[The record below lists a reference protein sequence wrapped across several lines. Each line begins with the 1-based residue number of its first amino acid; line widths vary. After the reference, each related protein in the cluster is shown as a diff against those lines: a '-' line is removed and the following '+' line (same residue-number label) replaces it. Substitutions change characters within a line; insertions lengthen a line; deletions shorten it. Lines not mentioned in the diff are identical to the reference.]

1 MSILVVDDLPNFRQ
15 LMQAVLEDAGYQD
28 IATAGSA
35 QEAFTILGMD
45 NPSLPAPGVDL
56 ILMDINMPG
65 MDGVEACQRIKSVS
79 KLKDIP
85 VIMVTGLAAEEKL
98 EQAFNAGA
106 TDYILK
112 PASPAEMIARINSVL
127 ELKLEMER
135 RQSAYVSDL
144 EEKNRELQ
152 AAFAELEKKNQE
164 LEEASL
170 AKTHILSTATHELK
184 TPLTSIIGYID
195 IILLRQNKIGPLNEK
210 QQRYLQTAQRNS
222 YRLKS
227 LVDDLLDISRIESGG
242 LELTPAELELWPE
255 IEEIVTAMQTQID
268 EKNIDLILDIPQDIC
283 PVLADKLRLCQVLT
297 NLLSNACKYSSQGS
311 RVTIRVRE
319 EDAGVRIDVSDTGM
333 GISPEDQERLFTKF
347 FRADNS
353 STREVSGSGLGLY
366 ITKHLIEAH
375 GGRIW
380 ASSQIGQ
387 GTTFSII
394 WPKAGQEALVQAAQR
409 LAAPGQPSMN
419 REPI

>member
-1 MSILVVDDLPNFRQ
+1 MSILVVDDLPDFRQ
-15 LMQAVLEDAGYQD
+15 LMQAVLEDAGYSD
-28 IATAGSA
+28 VVTAGST
-35 QEAFTILGMD
+35 QEAFTILGLD
-45 NPSLPAPGVDL
+45 DPSFPTTGVDL
-56 ILMDINMPG
+56 ILLDINMPG
-65 MDGVEACQRIKSVS
+65 TDGVEACQRIKSVS
-79 KLKDIP
+79 KLRDIP
-85 VIMVTGLAAEEKL
+85 VIMVTGVAAEEKL
-98 EQAFNAGA
+98 EQAFSAGA

-112 PASPAEMIARINSVL
+112 PTNPAEMIARIGSAL
-127 ELKLEMER
+127 EMKQEMER
-135 RQSAYVSDL
+135 RKSGYVSDL
-144 EEKNRELQ
+144 EEKNRELEL
-152 AAFAELEKKNQE
+152 AFMELEKKNEE
-164 LEEASL
+164 LEEASR

-195 IILLRQNKIGPLNEK
+195 IILMRQNKVGPLNEK

-255 IEEIVTAMQTQID
+255 IEEIVTGMQTQID
-268 EKNIDLILDIPQDIC
+268 DKNIDLVLDIPQEIC
-283 PVLADKLRLCQVLT
+283 PVLADKLRLGQVIS
-297 NLLSNACKYSSQGS
+297 NLLSNACKYSPQGA
-311 RVTIRVRE
+311 RVTIRARE
-319 EDAGVRIDVSDTGM
+319 EDAGIRIDVSDTGI

-375 GGRIW
+375 GGHIW

-394 WPKAGQEALVQAAQR
+394 WPKTGQEAPIQAAQR
-409 LAAPGQPSMN
+409 PAQTVSQV
-419 REPI
+419 

>member
-1 MSILVVDDLPNFRQ
+1 MSILVVDDLPDFRQ
-15 LMQAVLEDAGYQD
+15 LMQAVLEDAGYSD
-28 IATAGSA
+28 VITAGST
-35 QEAFTILGMD
+35 QEAFTILGLD
-45 NPSLPAPGVDL
+45 DPSLPTTGVDL
-56 ILMDINMPG
+56 ILLDINMPG
-65 MDGVEACQRIKSVS
+65 IDGVEACQRIKSVS
-79 KLKDIP
+79 KLRDIP
-85 VIMVTGLAAEEKL
+85 VIMVTGVAAEEKL
-98 EQAFNAGA
+98 EQAFSAGA

-112 PASPAEMIARINSVL
+112 PTNPAEMIARIGSAL
-127 ELKLEMER
+127 EMKQEMER
-135 RQSAYVSDL
+135 RKSGYVSDL
-144 EEKNRELQ
+144 EEKNRELEL
-152 AAFAELEKKNQE
+152 AFMELEKKNEE
-164 LEEASL
+164 LEEASR

-195 IILLRQNKIGPLNEK
+195 IILMRQNKVGPLNEK

-255 IEEIVTAMQTQID
+255 IEEIVTGMQTQIND
-268 EKNIDLILDIPQDIC
+268 KDIDLVLDIPQEIC
-283 PVLADKLRLCQVLT
+283 PVLADKLRLGQVIS
-297 NLLSNACKYSSQGS
+297 NLLSNACKYSPQGA
-311 RVTIRVRE
+311 RVTIRARE
-319 EDAGVRIDVSDTGM
+319 EDAGIRIDVSDTGI

-394 WPKAGQEALVQAAQR
+394 WPKTGQEATIQAAQR
-409 LAAPGQPSMN
+409 PARPVSQV
-419 REPI
+419 

>member
-1 MSILVVDDLPNFRQ
+1 
-15 LMQAVLEDAGYQD
+15 
-28 IATAGSA
+28 
-35 QEAFTILGMD
+35 
-45 NPSLPAPGVDL
+45 
-56 ILMDINMPG
+56 
-65 MDGVEACQRIKSVS
+65 
-79 KLKDIP
+79 
-85 VIMVTGLAAEEKL
+85 
-98 EQAFNAGA
+98 
-106 TDYILK
+106 
-112 PASPAEMIARINSVL
+112 MIARIGSAL
-127 ELKLEMER
+127 ELKQEMER
-135 RQSAYVSDL
+135 RQSSYVSDL
-144 EEKNRELQ
+144 EEKNRELA
-152 AAFAELEKKNQE
+152 AAFNELEKKNQE

-195 IILLRQNKIGPLNEK
+195 IILMRQNKVGPLNEK
-210 QQRYLQTAQRNS
+210 QQRYLQTAQKNS

-297 NLLSNACKYSSQGS
+297 NLLSNACKYSSQGAS
-311 RVTIRVRE
+311 VTISARA
-319 EDAGVRIDVSDTGM
+319 EDAGVRIDVSGTGM
-333 GISPEDQERLFTKF
+333 GISQEDQERLFTKF
-347 FRADNS
+347 CRADNS

-409 LAAPGQPSMN
+409 LAAPGHPSTN

>member
-1 MSILVVDDLPNFRQ
+1 MSILVVDDLPDFRQ
-15 LMQAVLEDAGYQD
+15 LMQAVLEDAGYSD
-28 IATAGSA
+28 VITAGST
-35 QEAFTILGMD
+35 QEAFAILGLD
-45 NPSLPAPGVDL
+45 DPSLTTPGVDL
-56 ILMDINMPG
+56 ILLDINMPG
-65 MDGVEACQRIKSVS
+65 TDGVEACQRIKSVS
-79 KLKDIP
+79 KLRDIP
-85 VIMVTGLAAEEKL
+85 VIMVTGVAAEEKL
-98 EQAFNAGA
+98 EQAFRAGA

-112 PASPAEMIARINSVL
+112 PTNPAEMIARIGSAL
-127 ELKLEMER
+127 ELKQEMER
-135 RQSAYVSDL
+135 RKSGYVSDL
-144 EEKNRELQ
+144 EEKNRELEL
-152 AAFAELEKKNQE
+152 AFMELEKKNVE
-164 LEEASL
+164 LEEASR

-195 IILLRQNKIGPLNEK
+195 IILMRQNKVGPLNEK

-255 IEEIVTAMQTQID
+255 IEEIATGMQTQLD
-268 EKNIDLILDIPQDIC
+268 DKNIDLVLDIPQEIC
-283 PVLADKLRLCQVLT
+283 PVLADKLRLGQVIT
-297 NLLSNACKYSSQGS
+297 NLLSNACKYSPQGA
-311 RVTIRVRE
+311 RVTIRARE
-319 EDAGVRIDVSDTGM
+319 EDAGIRIDVSDTGI
-333 GISPEDQERLFTKF
+333 GISPEDLERLFTKF

-394 WPKAGQEALVQAAQR
+394 WPKTGQEATIQAAQWPAR
-409 LAAPGQPSMN
+409 PVSQV
-419 REPI
+419 

>member
-1 MSILVVDDLPNFRQ
+1 MSILVVDDLPDFRQ
-15 LMQAVLEDAGYQD
+15 LMQAVLEDAGYSD
-28 IATAGSA
+28 VITAEST
-35 QEAFTILGMD
+35 QEAFTILGLD
-45 NPSLPAPGVDL
+45 DPSLTIPGVDL
-56 ILMDINMPG
+56 ILLDINMPG
-65 MDGVEACQRIKSVS
+65 TDGVEACQRIKSVS
-79 KLKDIP
+79 KLRDIP
-85 VIMVTGLAAEEKL
+85 VIMVTGVAAEKKL
-98 EQAFNAGA
+98 EQAFSAGA

-112 PASPAEMIARINSVL
+112 PTNPAEMIARIGSAL
-127 ELKLEMER
+127 EMKQEMER
-135 RQSAYVSDL
+135 RKSGYVSDL
-144 EEKNRELQ
+144 EEKNRELEL
-152 AAFAELEKKNQE
+152 AFMELEKKNEE
-164 LEEASL
+164 LEEASR

-195 IILLRQNKIGPLNEK
+195 IILMRQNKVGPLNEK

-255 IEEIVTAMQTQID
+255 IEEIVTGMQTQID
-268 EKNIDLILDIPQDIC
+268 DKNIDLVLDIPQEIC
-283 PVLADKLRLCQVLT
+283 PVLADKLRLGQVIS
-297 NLLSNACKYSSQGS
+297 NLLSNACKYSPQGA
-311 RVTIRVRE
+311 RVTIRARE
-319 EDAGVRIDVSDTGM
+319 EDAGVRIDVSDTGI

-394 WPKAGQEALVQAAQR
+394 WPKTGQEATIQAAQWPAR
-409 LAAPGQPSMN
+409 PVSQV
-419 REPI
+419 